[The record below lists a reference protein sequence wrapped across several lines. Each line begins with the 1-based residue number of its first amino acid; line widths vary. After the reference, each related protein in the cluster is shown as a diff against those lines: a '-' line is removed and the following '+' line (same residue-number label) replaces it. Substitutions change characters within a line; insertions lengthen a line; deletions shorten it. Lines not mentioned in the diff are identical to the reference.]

1 MKYNYEFRF
10 TQLENG
16 NNVLT
21 MDLPKEI
28 ELVSAFL
35 HGIGSSGNWYIDGIN
50 AVLYDEQEYQ
60 EIDGEFYGLEI
71 RKDFTRLH
79 DVFGIGE
86 ECTIETV
93 ELKEIIEI
101 WLSEYRNVKK
111 NETE

>member
-1 MKYNYEFRF
+1 MRYKYGFRF
-10 TQLENG
+10 IELENG
-16 NNVLT
+16 DNVLT

-35 HGIGSSGNWYIDGIN
+35 SGIGSNGNWYIDGIN
-50 AVLYDEQEYQ
+50 AVLYCGQEYQ
-60 EIDGEFYGLEI
+60 ERDGEFYGLEI

-86 ECTIETV
+86 ECTIETT

-111 NETE
+111 K